1 MESGIGGIMLLENK
15 VALITG
21 AGRGLGRA
29 TAVAMAKEGAAVAL
43 MSRTAL
49 ELEET
54 AALVEKEG
62 GRALVLPFDITEEA
76 AVRDAVKQALAAL
89 DGLHILFN
97 NAGILGPAAP
107 VHEVDPDDWERTIA
121 VNLNSVRQICQEVIP
136 HMIGAGGGRII
147 TVTSGLGQIVMPMFG
162 TYSVS
167 KAAVDHMTRIMAQ
180 ELGGFDIQVNGLD
193 PGVMDTRM
201 QEEIRDLGPDILGSP
216 LHNQFVAFKE
226 AGNLR
231 SPEEV
236 APLAVFL
243 ASDHSVGITGEIG
256 GAAEYRDFGYGL
268 SED

>member
-1 MESGIGGIMLLENK
+1 MLLENK

-121 VNLNSVRQICQEVIP
+121 VNLNSVRQI
-136 HMIGAGGGRII
+136 
-147 TVTSGLGQIVMPMFG
+147 
-162 TYSVS
+162 
-167 KAAVDHMTRIMAQ
+167 
-180 ELGGFDIQVNGLD
+180 
-193 PGVMDTRM
+193 
-201 QEEIRDLGPDILGSP
+201 
-216 LHNQFVAFKE
+216 
-226 AGNLR
+226 
-231 SPEEV
+231 
-236 APLAVFL
+236 
-243 ASDHSVGITGEIG
+243 
-256 GAAEYRDFGYGL
+256 
-268 SED
+268 

>member
-1 MESGIGGIMLLENK
+1 MKLKNK
-15 VALITG
+15 TALITG

-29 TAVAMAKEGAAVAL
+29 VAFAMAVEGASVAL
-43 MSRTAL
+43 VSRTAD

-54 AALVEKEG
+54 AKLIEKEG
-62 GRALVLPFDITEEA
+62 SEALILPCDVSDEKAVREAVARTVSEFGAPVILVNNA
-76 AVRDAVKQALAAL
+76 AV
-89 DGLHILFN
+89 
-97 NAGILGPAAP
+97 LGPAAP
-107 VHEVDPDDWERTIA
+107 VHEVDPDDWDRTIA
-121 VNLNSVRQICQEVIP
+121 INLNSVRQMCQEVIP
-136 HMIGAGGGRII
+136 HMIETGGGRII
-147 TVTSGLGQIVMPMFG
+147 NVTSGLGQIVMPMFG
-162 TYSVS
+162 AYSVS

-226 AGNLR
+226 AGSLR

-256 GAAEYRDFGYGL
+256 GAAEYRDFGFGL
-268 SED
+268 EGS